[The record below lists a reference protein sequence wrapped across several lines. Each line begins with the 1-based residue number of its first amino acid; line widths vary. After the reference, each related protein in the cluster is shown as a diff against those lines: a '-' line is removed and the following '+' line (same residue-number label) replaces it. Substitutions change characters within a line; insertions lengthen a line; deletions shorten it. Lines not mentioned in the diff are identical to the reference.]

1 MAAESAGAPG
11 RGKGMDA
18 ATVYVID
25 DEADVRD
32 GLGRLL
38 RSAKFKV
45 EAQASGAAFLGNAP
59 YPDIG
64 CILLDVDMPDM
75 TGPQLHARLGEA
87 GIHLPVIFLTGK
99 CSVSDGV
106 RAMKQGA
113 CDFLEKPVDADTL
126 LAAIELAV
134 ARSRQRRSDRTRK
147 GDIERRLAALSR
159 RERQVLDLVIAGRL
173 NKQIASELGIAEK
186 TVKVHR
192 GRVMTKMRCPS
203 LAELVHLCDEIGHV
217 GHAGPGGRSGAPDR
231 MKVP

>member
-1 MAAESAGAPG
+1 MTPGSATAPG
-11 RGKGMDA
+11 ARMGSDA

-38 RSAKFKV
+38 RSAKFQV
-45 EAQASGAAFLGNAP
+45 EEQASGTAFLGNAP
-59 YPDIG
+59 YTGVG

-75 TGPQLHARLGEA
+75 TGPQLHARLDAA
-87 GIHLPVIFLTGK
+87 GIDLPVIYLTGK
-99 CSVSDGV
+99 GSVSDGV

-113 CDFLEKPVDADTL
+113 HDFLEKPVDADTL
-126 LAAIELAV
+126 LAAIEQAV
-134 ARSRQRRSDRTRK
+134 ARSRQRRTDRARK
-147 GDIERRLAALSR
+147 EDIERRLAALSR

-192 GRVMTKMRCPS
+192 GRVMAKMRCQS
-203 LAELVHLCDEIGHV
+203 LAELVHLCDEV
-217 GHAGPGGRSGAPDR
+217 GHDGQSGPSRQGPGPDG